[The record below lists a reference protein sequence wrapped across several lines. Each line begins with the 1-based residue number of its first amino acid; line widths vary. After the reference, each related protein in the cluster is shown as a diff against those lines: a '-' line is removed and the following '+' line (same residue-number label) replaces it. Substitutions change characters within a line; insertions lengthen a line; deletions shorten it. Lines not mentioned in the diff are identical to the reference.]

1 MSIFKHLPIV
11 HIHNIMGLREFTKQD
26 VLLVVVVVVI
36 VVNNNNTLIKITLK
50 YRKTEEKNQ

>member
-1 MSIFKHLPIV
+1 MSIFKHIPIV

-26 VLLVVVVVVI
+26 VLVVVVVVI
-36 VVNNNNTLIKITLK
+36 VVNNNNTLIKIILK